1 MSKATKKVND
11 LAALAALAPVTG
23 NDAPAPTGAT
33 PLAPATVIEHPAND
47 APVATNTAPVD
58 GKAWWAN
65 QRDRIAL
72 VKKGYDESGT
82 LAATIAKENL
92 AHFFEHRNG
101 DPMRALWEALP
112 ERMQPL
118 LVRWLKAVSP
128 LVKKV
133 KKHPT
138 KPDVKV
144 VSFAIDRKRER
155 KEGFICYDEVA
166 ASMSFLAFKPAKKD
180 KDDSLDALLESVSK
194 RLESM
199 ADKSFS
205 MADTDT
211 TSRARKAA
219 DTLSKASLLVDTI
232 RTGIVPGAATDT
244 ADNIAQ
250 SAKVRD
256 ELTGNTPNENAAD

>member
-1 MSKATKKVND
+1 
-11 LAALAALAPVTG
+11 LAA
-23 NDAPAPTGAT
+23 
-33 PLAPATVIEHPAND
+33 I
-47 APVATNTAPVD
+47 
-58 GKAWWAN
+58 
-65 QRDRIAL
+65 
-72 VKKGYDESGT
+72 
-82 LAATIAKENL
+82 IAKENL

-118 LVRWLKAVSP
+118 LVRWLKQVSP

-138 KPDVKV
+138 KPDIKV

-155 KEGFICYDEVA
+155 KEGFICYDERA
-166 ASMSFLAFKPAKKD
+166 ASVSFLSFKPAKKG
-180 KDDSLDALLESVSK
+180 KDESLEALLESVSK

-211 TSRARKAA
+211 TSRAKLAA
-219 DTLSKASLLVDTI
+219 DALSKASLLVDTI
-232 RTGIVPGAATDT
+232 RTGITPGAARDT
-244 ADNIAQ
+244 ADNVAQ
-250 SAKVRD
+250 AIKARA
-256 ELTGNTPNENAAD
+256 ELTGNKPTDNAAD

>member
-1 MSKATKKVND
+1 MSKASKKVND
-11 LAALAALAPVTG
+11 LAALAALAPA
-23 NDAPAPTGAT
+23 APAV
-33 PLAPATVIEHPAND
+33 VIEHPAND
-47 APVATNTAPVD
+47 TPAPVTPAPAPSNEAPATSVKD
-58 GKAWWAN
+58 WWNN
-65 QRDRIAL
+65 QRERIAL

-82 LAATIAKENL
+82 LAADIAKENL
-92 AHFFEHRNG
+92 AHFFEHRNA
-101 DPMRALWEALP
+101 DPFRALWEALP

-118 LVRWLKAVSP
+118 LVRFLKEVSP
-128 LVKKV
+128 IVKKV

-155 KEGFICYDEVA
+155 KEGFICYNEKV

-180 KDDSLDALLESVSK
+180 KDESLDALLESVSK

-205 MADTDT
+205 MADVDA
-211 TSRARKAA
+211 TSRAKKAA
-219 DTLSKASLLVDTI
+219 DLLSKASLLVDTI

-244 ADNIAQ
+244 ADNVAQ
-250 SAKVRD
+250 AKRVQA
-256 ELTGNTPNENAAD
+256 ELTGNKPTENAAD